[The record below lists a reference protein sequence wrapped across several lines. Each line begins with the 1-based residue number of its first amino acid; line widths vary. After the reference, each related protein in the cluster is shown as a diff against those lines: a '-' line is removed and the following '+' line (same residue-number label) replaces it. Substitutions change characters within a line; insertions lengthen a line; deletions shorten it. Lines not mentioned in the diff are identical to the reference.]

1 MANAG
6 EYEFVFFKNDS
17 GLSVIIPMRNFQ
29 MYIWKDADPEK
40 YYNSCM
46 IEFDTPTEKVYE
58 MQTQRQC
65 YE

>member
-1 MANAG
+1 
-6 EYEFVFFKNDS
+6 
-17 GLSVIIPMRNFQ
+17 MREENQ
-29 MYIWKDADPEK
+29 KKDADPEK

-58 MQTQRQC
+58 MQMQRQC

>member
-1 MANAG
+1 MP
-6 EYEFVFFKNDS
+6 
-17 GLSVIIPMRNFQ
+17 LSDHL
-29 MYIWKDADPEK
+29 KDADPEK

-46 IEFDTPTEKVYE
+46 IEFDTPTETVYE

>member
-1 MANAG
+1 
-6 EYEFVFFKNDS
+6 
-17 GLSVIIPMRNFQ
+17 

-65 YE
+65 YESALPARINQNKEHAARLPRASYSLP